1 MKTIWYVRDKVS
13 QGADFFMWSDAP
25 DAEQQANAE
34 LNEIMRIW
42 YWTNENDFEIGSTLV
57 ADDYDGEPLN

>member
-13 QGADFFMWSDAP
+13 NGADFFKWDDRP
-25 DAEQQANAE
+25 DAEQRAYAE
-34 LNEIMRIW
+34 LVEIMRIW
-42 YWTNENDFEIGSTLV
+42 YWAPQSDFEIGSALV